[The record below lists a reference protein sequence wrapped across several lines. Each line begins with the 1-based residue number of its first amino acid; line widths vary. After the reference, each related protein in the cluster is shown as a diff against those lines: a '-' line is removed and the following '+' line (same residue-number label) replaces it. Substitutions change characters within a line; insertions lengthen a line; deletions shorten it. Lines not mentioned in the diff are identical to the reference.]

1 MPEQIRALI
10 VVLVLGS
17 LVWWLARPAM
27 VQVVPSATFT
37 NWRRGWYVVTLAWF
51 LSPNFWVYA
60 GVLTVMVN
68 VAGRREPHVFGL
80 YMLLLL
86 AAPPVTTAIPGF
98 GLVNY
103 LFTLDHYRL
112 LALALLLPWAWRLSR
127 DGSSA
132 RYFQSPLDGL
142 VLAYLLL
149 HSVLAFRGGNF
160 TSDARTA
167 LMLWIDLFLPY
178 YVASRSIRSSEGFRD
193 ALAGL
198 VVGAA
203 LLSVFAVFE
212 VLRSWKLY
220 EAASVAMGL
229 DGFGAYKTRGGFIRP
244 AVTIIDSIALGYV
257 IVAGLAAYLYLQGLV
272 SGRWRRWLGWLV
284 LVAGV
289 LGSLSRGPW
298 VGAVLVVLVFMLT
311 GPHPVRRLMQ
321 GAAAG
326 VTGFFVLS
334 LLPAGQ
340 KLISLLPFVGQEEQG
355 NVEYRANLL
364 TASMP
369 VIERNLLFG
378 SSDYVNAPE
387 LQVLRQGEGIV
398 DVVNSYVGVALHAGG
413 VGLMLFVGMF
423 VSAMLLLTRG
433 RRWARQQGDA
443 DGQQLGRALLAA
455 LLGIMF
461 IIFTMSSILI
471 VPTIYFAFFGLSC
484 AFCIWQ
490 QGRDRV
496 PPARVDV

>member
-1 MPEQIRALI
+1 MPDQIRALI

-17 LVWWLARPAM
+17 LVWWLARPAV
-27 VQVVPSATFT
+27 VQVVAPATFAV
-37 NWRRGWYVVTLAWF
+37 WRRAWYITTLAWF

-60 GVLTVMVN
+60 GVLTVMLSVL
-68 VAGRREPHVFGL
+68 GRRETHVFGL
-80 YMLLLL
+80 YLLLLL
-86 AAPPVTTAIPGF
+86 AAPPMATAIPGF

-112 LALALLLPWAWRLSR
+112 LALAFLLPWAWRLSR
-127 DGSSA
+127 DGSVP

-149 HSVLAFRGGNF
+149 NALLAFRGGNF

-167 LMLWIDLFLPY
+167 LMMWIDLFLPY
-178 YVASRSIRSSEGFRD
+178 YVASRSIRNAEGFRY

-198 VVGAA
+198 VMGAA
-203 LLSVFAVFE
+203 VLSVLAAFE

-220 EAASVAMGL
+220 ETASIAMGL

-257 IVAGLAAYLYLQGLV
+257 VVVALGSYLYLQSLI
-272 SGRWRRWLGWLV
+272 SGRGRQWLGWLV
-284 LVAGV
+284 LVTGLLA
-289 LGSLSRGPW
+289 SLSRGPW
-298 VGAVLVVLVFMLT
+298 VGAVLVVLVFLLL
-311 GPHPVRRLMQ
+311 GPQPIRRLMQ
-321 GAAAG
+321 GVAAG
-326 VTGFFVLS
+326 AVGFVALS
-334 LLPAGQ
+334 LLPTGQ

-364 TASMP
+364 TAAMP

-378 SSDYVNAPE
+378 SSNYVNAPE
-387 LQVLRQGEGIV
+387 LQVMRQGEGIV

-413 VGLMLFVGMF
+413 VGLLLFAALFVW
-423 VSAMLLLTRG
+423 AMLLLRRG
-433 RRWARQQGDA
+433 QRWARQHGDS
-443 DGQQLGRALLAA
+443 DGQQLARALLAA
-455 LLGIMF
+455 TVGIMF

-471 VPTIYFAFFGLSC
+471 VPTVYFVFFGLAC
-484 AFCIWQ
+484 AFSLWQ
-490 QGRDRV
+490 RGQDR
-496 PPARVDV
+496 PNPARLAS